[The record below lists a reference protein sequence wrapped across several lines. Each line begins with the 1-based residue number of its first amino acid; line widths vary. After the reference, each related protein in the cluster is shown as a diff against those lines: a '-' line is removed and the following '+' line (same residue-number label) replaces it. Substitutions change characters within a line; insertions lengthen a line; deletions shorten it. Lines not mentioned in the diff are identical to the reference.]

1 MGAGHAGVP
10 RFSNVSAQH
19 RWHASGHELGAQGP
33 AFRLPDDARL
43 RTGGGANLQE
53 AGSKAG
59 QHGRP
64 RAVRNRLTRHGTR
77 RPVLVTGGAGFIGS
91 HLVRRLL
98 ARGEQVICLD
108 DCSSGDAANLAGLP
122 GLTLLRRDVTER
134 LDVVCGQIFHLACPA
149 SPAHYQRD
157 PLRTL
162 RTCVLGSSNMLE
174 LAARSDAAILIASTS
189 EVYGDPQ
196 VHPQTE
202 DYAGCVDP
210 TGPRA
215 CYDEGK
221 RCAETFATEY
231 ARQHGVAVR
240 IARIF
245 NTYGPRMQP
254 DDGRVVSNFIVQAL
268 TGQPLTVYGDGSQTR
283 SLCYVDDLVD
293 GLLALAESDVGPA
306 PVNLGNPI
314 EVTMLALA
322 ERVRAATGSRAPI
335 VFAPLPAD
343 DPRRRRPDIGRAL
356 QTLDWRPRIGLEDG
370 LQRTVDWFR
379 AALAEPQQREGKEQ
393 ASCA

>member
-1 MGAGHAGVP
+1 MDL
-10 RFSNVSAQH
+10 QE
-19 RWHASGHELGAQGP
+19 ASGTAGDGGA
-33 AFRLPDDARL
+33 RRSARL
-43 RTGGGANLQE
+43 RPLRQR
-53 AGSKAG
+53 
-59 QHGRP
+59 Q
-64 RAVRNRLTRHGTR
+64 R

-108 DCSSGDAANLAGLP
+108 DYSSGDAANLAGLP
-122 GLTLLRRDVTER
+122 GLTLVRGDVTEPR
-134 LDVVCGQIFHLACPA
+134 EIACGQIFHLACPA
-149 SPAHYQRD
+149 SPAQYQRD

-162 RTCVLGSSNMLE
+162 RTGVLGSLNMLE
-174 LAARSDAAILIASTS
+174 LARHCGAPILLASTS

-196 VHPQTE
+196 VHPQGE
-202 DYAGCVDP
+202 GYAGCVDP

-221 RCAETFATEY
+221 RCAETFGTEY
-231 ARQHGVAVR
+231 ARQHDLPVR

-293 GLLALAESDVGPA
+293 GLLALAQSDAGPA
-306 PVNLGNPI
+306 PVNLGNPV
-314 EVTMLALA
+314 EVSMLALA
-322 ERVRAATGSRAPI
+322 ERVRAATGSRSPI

-343 DPRRRRPDIGRAL
+343 DPRRRRPDISRAV
-356 QTLDWRPRIGLEDG
+356 QALDWRPRIGLDEG
-370 LQRTVDWFR
+370 LQRTVAWFR
-379 AALAEPQQREGKEQ
+379 GALAAAQLQQRQGKEQ
-393 ASCA
+393 VSCA